1 MVFSFYQ
8 SFLRWVL
15 SRSRH
20 RVRSPCG
27 WAVPVASAIT
37 RWDCPFIPVLL
48 IPVLLKHLSDN
59 PAGPHQTACS
69 SCSSSLTCITRHVGE
84 LMSSLS
90 LPLLV
95 FDGLYVYRSHV
106 SECDVCAVGS
116 SVSFMFS
123 SPCAASTRSLLT
135 RNHNHLYTQ
144 FPIVSRIKK
153 QPHRTSSSRL

>member
-1 MVFSFYQ
+1 MFSFYQ
-8 SFLRWVL
+8 SVLRWVF
-15 SRSRH
+15 SRCRH
-20 RVRSPCG
+20 CVRSPCG

-48 IPVLLKHLSDN
+48 IPMLLQHLIDN
-59 PAGPHQTACS
+59 PAGPRRTARS
-69 SCSSSLTCITRHVGE
+69 SCSSSLTCIMRHVSE

-95 FDGLYVYRSHV
+95 VDGIYVYGSHV
-106 SECDVCAVGS
+106 SERNVCAVGS

-123 SPCAASTRSLLT
+123 SPCAASTRSLVT
-135 RNHNHLYTQ
+135 RNHNHLYTP
-144 FPIVSRIKK
+144 FPTVSRIKK